1 MKRRGWGPSW
11 LKSRRLIV
19 RNRELV
25 VREYGITGVEILGM
39 IWKSIVVTRVLEAD
53 RESLEIG
60 AKMEEEGT
68 SSRLLKSH

>member
-1 MKRRGWGPSW
+1 M
-11 LKSRRLIV
+11 V

-60 AKMEEEGT
+60 TKMEEEGT

>member
-1 MKRRGWGPSW
+1 M
-11 LKSRRLIV
+11 
-19 RNRELV
+19 
-25 VREYGITGVEILGM
+25 REYGITGVEILGM

-68 SSRLLKSH
+68 SSRLLQSH